1 MKHADWQVFMGRG
14 VAMKISITTK
24 VLTAVALLALALC
37 PALAAAK
44 VAKPYWWG
52 RVEALAQRD
61 GYKLIRPA
69 ELKALYDQG
78 TAMVVIDART
88 SHEFKAGHLPGARNV
103 EFHMGHASRIDQAK
117 EKELREAIG
126 QDVKRRV
133 VVYDRGL
140 QCVRSQMA
148 AQWAVNLG
156 YENVW
161 MLPEGWMGWAALT
174 QTGATDGPRSAK
186 KGDPFPKARLTLL
199 DGERDRA
206 YLGIKSGAASFE
218 LGSLSADYALVEL
231 YNQLCFACCQSIP
244 ELNRL
249 LGLIQKEPELNIR
262 LKMIGIGVGN
272 LNRDVRRFR
281 QEKGVSF
288 PLFSDHDNELHRQLG
303 RPALPV
309 IYLVRLHGAAGLR
322 IVAVLSGPFGP
333 AEKMLKNLM
342 PKLNLTAGLS
352 PPGDVY

>member
-1 MKHADWQVFMGRG
+1 
-14 VAMKISITTK
+14 MKISIATK

-69 ELKALYDQG
+69 ELKALYNQG
-78 TAMVVIDART
+78 VAMVVIDART
-88 SHEFKAGHLPGARNV
+88 AHEFQAGHLPGARNV
-103 EFHMGHASRIDQAK
+103 EFHMGHASRIGEAK
-117 EKELREAIG
+117 EKELREALG
-126 QDVKRRV
+126 PDVKRRV
-133 VVYDRGL
+133 VIYDRGL

-174 QTGATDGPRSAK
+174 QTGTANGPRIAK
-186 KGDPFPKARLTLL
+186 VGDPFPKASLTLL

-206 YLGIKSGAASFE
+206 YLGLKSGATNFE
-218 LGSLSADYALVEL
+218 LRSLSADYALVEL

-249 LGLIQKEPELNIR
+249 SALIQKDPVLKER

-272 LNRDVRRFR
+272 LNRDVHRFR
-281 QEKGVSF
+281 QEKGVGF
-288 PLFSDHDNELHRQLG
+288 PLFSDRDSELHRQLG
-303 RPALPV
+303 QPVLPV
-309 IYLVRLHGAAGLR
+309 IYLVRLHGTPGPR
-322 IVAVLSGPFGP
+322 IVAVLSGPFDP
-333 AEKMLKNLM
+333 AEKLLKSLIANM
-342 PKLNLTAGLS
+342 KLTAGLS
-352 PPGDVY
+352 IPRGVY